1 MATGLIELIKIAAM
15 EAIENGKPCDL
26 RFGDVVSISPLKVR
40 ITSDFI
46 LPESL
51 LVVSKHLT
59 DYSTNA
65 NIGLGGTSGGG
76 GSGFDISVIDDTLY
90 IKSAVATV
98 SDDGVS
104 EFETE
109 GVDERTLTVYN
120 GLEVGDNVVLLRN
133 QGGTKYLILDRV

>member
-1 MATGLIELIKIAAM
+1 MIEIIKVAAM

-26 RFGDVVSISPLKVR
+26 RFGEVVSVSPLKVR

-51 LVVSKHLT
+51 LIVPKHLT
-59 DYSTNA
+59 DYSANV
-65 NIGLGGTSGGG
+65 NIGLGGLDVNVVGN
-76 GSGFDISVIDDTLY
+76 TLY
-90 IKSAVATV
+90 IKSPLATV
-98 SDDGVS
+98 GDEGVS
-104 EFETE
+104 ESDTE

-120 GLEVGDNVVLLRN
+120 GLEIGDNVVLIRN

>member
-1 MATGLIELIKIAAM
+1 M

-26 RFGDVVSISPLKVR
+26 RFGEVVSISPLKVR

-51 LVVSKHLT
+51 LIVPQHLT
-59 DYSTNA
+59 DYSVVV
-65 NIGLGGTSGGG
+65 NIGLDRTKGDVLDEG
-76 GSGFDISVIDDTLY
+76 ISE
-90 IKSAVATV
+90 
-98 SDDGVS
+98 SD
-104 EFETE
+104 TE

-120 GLEVGDNVVLLRN
+120 GLEIGDNVVLIRN